1 MTENNFKVQ
10 ETILKLDKQFKIENT
25 TKLKRQNSV
34 NDNTLLEYCLLRGF
48 AFLIC
53 LLFQLKI
60 ACRTLKLFV
69 EL

>member
-34 NDNTLLEYCLLRGF
+34 NDNTLLGGS
-48 AFLIC
+48 
-53 LLFQLKI
+53 K
-60 ACRTLKLFV
+60 
-69 EL
+69 